1 MNNRL
6 IFAAMTEQEQ
16 LIEDLK
22 RVVCEA
28 AAAAKE
34 FVGTGEKEAGDQA
47 AVDAMRM
54 AFENATMDAVVRVGE
69 GEKDEA
75 PMLYV
80 GEKLGNGQG
89 LKLDIAVDPVE
100 GTSLMAADLPNAI
113 AVVAATTQGGFWDA
127 GSAYYMK
134 KIVVGA
140 RAKGAIDIN
149 QSTEENLQAIAKA
162 SDKRVEEL
170 VIYVLDKPRHVQLRK
185 EIEACGATVDLHPE
199 GDVIGSVLAL
209 IPDSEVDALMGIGG
223 APEAV
228 ISAAAVLALGGDMQ
242 GQLAPQQEEERSNLL
257 AEGIDIDLVLYLKD
271 LVKTNWAV
279 FAAAGVTSGDLLEG
293 PLEAINDQTLVD
305 YLVIGPEAGQVEND
319 FLEV

>member
-1 MNNRL
+1 
-6 IFAAMTEQEQ
+6 MTQQEQ
-16 LIEDLK
+16 LAGDLK
-22 RVVCEA
+22 KVVCEA

-47 AVDAMRM
+47 AVDAMRK
-54 AFENATMDAVVRVGE
+54 AFEVAQMDAVVRVGE

-100 GTSLMAADLPNAI
+100 GTSLMASGKPNAI
-113 AVVAATTQGGFWDA
+113 AVVAATEQGSFWDA

-140 RAKGAIDIN
+140 AAKGVIDIN
-149 QSTEENLQAIAKA
+149 KSTKENLQAIAKA
-162 SDKRVEEL
+162 TNKEIADLKV
-170 VIYVLDKPRHVQLRK
+170 YVLDKPRHVELRK

-199 GDVIGSVLAL
+199 GDVIGSILAL
-209 IPDSEVDALMGIGG
+209 LPDSDVDALMGIGG

-228 ISAAAVLALGGDMQ
+228 ITAAAVLALGGDMQ
-242 GQLAPQQEEERSNLL
+242 GQLAPQQEDEKRNLL
-257 AEGIDIDLVLYLKD
+257 RDNVDLDRVLHLHDLVRSD
-271 LVKTNWAV
+271 WAV
-279 FAAAGVTSGDLLEG
+279 FAAAGVTSGELLAEPKETVNG
-293 PLEAINDQTLVD
+293 EILTE
-305 YLVIGPEAGQVEND
+305 YLVIGPTAGSIEKDCLSLLPN
-319 FLEV
+319 